1 MYIYRCT
8 SFYISTYIYNST
20 FIHIHISP
28 SYHNFQNVL
37 LFLLIYL
44 QGVPINLFESFKMK
58 KYTKY
63 LNAIICMYSV
73 FFIGLKVFVHL
84 THLKLLQIGQTYL
97 KFFVWL
103 EHLIK
108 IHLEYHKKY
117 F

>member
-1 MYIYRCT
+1 M
-8 SFYISTYIYNST
+8 
-20 FIHIHISP
+20 
-28 SYHNFQNVL
+28 L
-37 LFLLIYL
+37 LYSKYVFKGVSKNRLDDGDIQL
-44 QGVPINLFESFKMK
+44 Q
-58 KYTKY
+58 
-63 LNAIICMYSV
+63 CV

-84 THLKLLQIGQTYL
+84 IHLKLLQIGQIYL